1 MGAKTGASTDVPAAR
16 VPEASAPAAVERSH
30 AAVTGAI
37 ASASV
42 SSDNRASSF
51 AGAETSPEL
60 ASTGGNASARVRP
73 HQAALAPGERIRVMV
88 VDDSVV
94 IRRLVTETLGGDES
108 IEVVGVAANGQIA
121 LTRIPMLNPH
131 VITLDIEMPEMDG
144 LETLKHLRSRH
155 PEIRVIMFSTLTE
168 RGAAATLDALTLGA
182 SDYVTKASNC
192 GSIGASTKALREEL
206 LPKIKSLV
214 PSQTGHSTTA
224 RSLHRDAVTAEARS
238 GSITAPAA
246 GRKTATGRTNLVP
259 PQVVVIGVST
269 GGPNALSVLIPQL
282 PASFPLP
289 ILVVQHMPPMFTRLL
304 AERLQTLSALTVREA
319 QEGDEAVPGTVLIA
333 PGDYHMQ
340 VTRKGLKS
348 VVTMNQGTPENSCR
362 PAADVLF
369 RSAQE
374 CYGGA
379 AIAVV
384 LTGMGQDG
392 LRGTQLLKE
401 AGATVIAQDEES
413 CVVWGMPGFVV
424 RAGLADRVLPIQQ
437 IAANLLAMA
446 SR

>member
-1 MGAKTGASTDVPAAR
+1 
-16 VPEASAPAAVERSH
+16 
-30 AAVTGAI
+30 
-37 ASASV
+37 
-42 SSDNRASSF
+42 
-51 AGAETSPEL
+51 
-60 ASTGGNASARVRP
+60 
-73 HQAALAPGERIRVMV
+73 
-88 VDDSVV
+88 
-94 IRRLVTETLGGDES
+94 
-108 IEVVGVAANGQIA
+108 
-121 LTRIPMLNPH
+121 
-131 VITLDIEMPEMDG
+131 
-144 LETLKHLRSRH
+144 
-155 PEIRVIMFSTLTE
+155 
-168 RGAAATLDALTLGA
+168 
-182 SDYVTKASNC
+182 
-192 GSIGASTKALREEL
+192 
-206 LPKIKSLV
+206 
-214 PSQTGHSTTA
+214 
-224 RSLHRDAVTAEARS
+224 
-238 GSITAPAA
+238 
-246 GRKTATGRTNLVP
+246 
-259 PQVVVIGVST
+259 
-269 GGPNALSVLIPQL
+269 
-282 PASFPLP
+282 
-289 ILVVQHMPPMFTRLL
+289 MPPMFTRLL